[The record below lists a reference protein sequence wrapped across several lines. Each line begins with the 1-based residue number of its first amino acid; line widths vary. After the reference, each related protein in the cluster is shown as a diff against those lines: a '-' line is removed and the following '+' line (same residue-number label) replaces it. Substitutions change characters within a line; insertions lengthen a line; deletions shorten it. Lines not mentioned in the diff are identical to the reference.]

1 VQFGCFVMV
10 ASSTVAETTTPKM
23 KAKSNQGHGAWSIR
37 DNSESVPRY
46 AGWLSIRAGI
56 VKHEEQPNA
65 CALSNDF
72 ARSFARRWE
81 AEARNTL
88 VLAQIL
94 VHGSARLRPIQV
106 RQLR

>member
-1 VQFGCFVMV
+1 MV
-10 ASSTVAETTTPKM
+10 ASRTVAETTTPKIES
-23 KAKSNQGHGAWSIR
+23 KIKSGHGAWSIR
-37 DNSESVPRY
+37 DNN
-46 AGWLSIRAGI
+46 

-81 AEARNTL
+81 AEARSTF

-94 VHGSARLRPIQV
+94 VHGRARLRPIQI
-106 RQLR
+106 RQLGDLLGRL